1 MKKNLRSSFTSL
13 KSWVYLHLVLMLA
26 SICLSFVGSIE
37 MDKDILQGGAV
48 LGGLA
53 FLLYL
58 LYLNSLIK
66 LFDSILKTSVF
77 DDLKNDD

>member
-1 MKKNLRSSFTSL
+1 MKKNLRSSFNSL
-13 KSWVYLHLVLMLA
+13 KLWIYLHLLLMLA
-26 SICLSFVGSIE
+26 SIGFGGFAGSSAKIIILASLLGVLS
-37 MDKDILQGGAV
+37 
-48 LGGLA
+48 

-58 LYLNSLIK
+58 IYLNSLIK